1 MPTNMLVYSD
11 TDWIT
16 VELPTGYDPNWTS
29 KDCMFYGVLYALAL
43 RKGFS
48 QKKAKLI
55 SESAVF
61 KRMYPDLVFSKEIEK
76 DLLALESSET
86 G

>member
-48 QKKAKLI
+48 QKK
-55 SESAVF
+55 
-61 KRMYPDLVFSKEIEK
+61 
-76 DLLALESSET
+76 